1 MMSQHVSSRTLP
13 SFKEL
18 YASADALREPVGVAV
33 AGGDDP
39 TVLAAA
45 AEGIRRGWIRPLLC
59 GDASRVR
66 ALAAE
71 QGIELSGCTIIDA
84 EQPAVAAVE
93 CIHRGEARLLMKGQ
107 IATPDLMKA
116 VLNRETGLRTERVI
130 CQMVLMEIPRD
141 QRVFLLTDTGITIAP
156 TLEQKTDLIRHLV
169 ETARLLGCPEPRLA
183 VMSATEKVNA
193 ALPDTLDAEFLTN
206 EGRQGRW
213 GACQV
218 SGPLSFDLAY
228 HRGAGDKKRL
238 EDPVIGHAD
247 GMLFPDLVSANLT
260 VKAIMYTADCHFGGV
275 LRGTSAP
282 VVFMSRADDTA
293 TRLNSLAYTLNLLRA
308 EQYGD
313 SSSTAG

>member
-169 ETARLLGCPEPRLA
+169 ETARLLGCPEPPCGDVGHGESQCGVARYTRCGIPDEGGAAGAQGAARFRGRFRLIWPI
-183 VMSATEKVNA
+183 TEEPGIRN
-193 ALPDTLDAEFLTN
+193 
-206 EGRQGRW
+206 G
-213 GACQV
+213 
-218 SGPLSFDLAY
+218 
-228 HRGAGDKKRL
+228 
-238 EDPVIGHAD
+238 
-247 GMLFPDLVSANLT
+247 
-260 VKAIMYTADCHFGGV
+260 
-275 LRGTSAP
+275 
-282 VVFMSRADDTA
+282 SRI
-293 TRLNSLAYTLNLLRA
+293 R
-308 EQYGD
+308 
-313 SSSTAG
+313 